1 MAQSQA
7 WTIIKPSFLAQGQAY
22 EYTNSSPLDEEDEEN
37 IGVIDYCEIVCI
49 LSFILDWI
57 ITGVV
62 YSDELIL
69 LYKNEL

>member
-37 IGVIDYCEIVCI
+37 IEV
-49 LSFILDWI
+49 L
-57 ITGVV
+57 
-62 YSDELIL
+62 
-69 LYKNEL
+69 